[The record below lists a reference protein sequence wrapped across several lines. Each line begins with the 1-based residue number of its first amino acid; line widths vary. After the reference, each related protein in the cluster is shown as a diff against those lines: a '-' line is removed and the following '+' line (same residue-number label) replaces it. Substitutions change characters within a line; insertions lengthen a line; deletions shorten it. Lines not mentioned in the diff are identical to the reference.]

1 MSGAHLKAHL
11 RRADSRN
18 ARTKSQTRGVVL
30 TALYENSEHEKSLR
44 DQLKIRVGEPRMVG
58 RTQTADDLRS
68 KLDKKKVGELII
80 VDDIFI

>member
-44 DQLKIRVGEPRMVG
+44 DQLKIHVD
-58 RTQTADDLRS
+58 AFLDLVT
-68 KLDKKKVGELII
+68 KLRIR
-80 VDDIFI
+80 